1 MIGILWKK
9 IGMSRIVQ
17 DDKFIPVT
25 YVLVPENEVLQVRTV
40 EKDGY
45 NALVLWTNAYAK
57 PRKTK
62 KYKFIKEVPVE
73 DSSIYKVGQMLTVKD
88 LWDVT
93 VANITGTSKGRGFQ
107 GTVKRYNHHVIRKTH
122 GTKYARHGST
132 MSSCITGRSKP
143 GIKMPGRMG
152 TDQVTLKSR
161 KIVAI
166 NIEKN
171 VYAVQGAI
179 PGANDGLVILKAN

>member
-9 IGMSRIVQ
+9 IGMSRIIQ

-25 YVLVPENEVLQVRTV
+25 YVLVPENEILHIRTI

-45 NALVLWTNAYAK
+45 NALVLWTDAYKK

-62 KYKFIKEVPVE
+62 KYKFIKEVLIE
-73 DSSIYKVGQMLTVKD
+73 DSSNYKVWQMLTIKD
-88 LWDVT
+88 LWDIET
-93 VANITGTSKGRGFQ
+93 ANITAVSKGKGFQ
-107 GTVKRYNHHVIRKTH
+107 GTVKRHKHHVIRKTH

-152 TDQVTLKSR
+152 SDTVTLKSR
-161 KIVAI
+161 KIVVI

-171 VYAVQGAI
+171 VYAVKGAV
-179 PGANDGLVILKAN
+179 PWANDWLVILKAN